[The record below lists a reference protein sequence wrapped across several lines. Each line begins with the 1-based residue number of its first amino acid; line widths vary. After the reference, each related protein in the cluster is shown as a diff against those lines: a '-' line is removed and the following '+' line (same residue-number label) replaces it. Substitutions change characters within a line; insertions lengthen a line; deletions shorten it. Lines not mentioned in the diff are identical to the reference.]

1 MIRKHLPDLQK
12 KLCSPFWPHSL
23 KEGEGGEREERKE
36 KRGKNALSHLSLSLS
51 LSLFCRSR
59 RATENHRSPFSC
71 NFYASFCYRSSSM
84 DGKVAQVCRARGT
97 EERSREGRLVRSRRE
112 RHPPMKEKKPLT
124 MVTPF
129 AIPCCVSSEGSGTVL
144 SRRDGTSMQIS
155 FVFFASAK
163 RQRTEL
169 A

>member
-1 MIRKHLPDLQK
+1 MAALTERRRG
-12 KLCSPFWPHSL
+12 
-23 KEGEGGEREERKE
+23 EGERRKKGE
-36 KRGKNALSHLSLSLS
+36 KRKKRSLSLVSLS